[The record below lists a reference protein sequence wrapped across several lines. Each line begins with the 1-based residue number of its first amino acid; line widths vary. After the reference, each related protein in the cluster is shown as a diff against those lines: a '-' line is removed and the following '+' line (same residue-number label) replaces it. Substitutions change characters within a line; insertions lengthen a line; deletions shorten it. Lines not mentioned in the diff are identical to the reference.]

1 MIDFLEDFDILY
13 NKQFGF
19 RKRHSTTHAII
30 ALTEKVSMALDSGKI
45 VGGVFLD
52 LKKAFDCVSH
62 DILLNKLYAYGIRG
76 NLRHWFQSYLSAR
89 SQFVLV
95 VFSFFEKTT
104 YCCRARCPSVHM
116 SVRPYVRPSVEIIS
130 FCGNSL
136 PNWPIELKIGL
147 NVREWVVH
155 VRKA

>member
-1 MIDFLEDFDILY
+1 MLPFRPISKIFEKIVAVSVIDFLEDNDILY
-13 NKQFGF
+13 SKQFGF

-76 NLRHWFQSYLSAR
+76 SLMQWFQSYLSAR
-89 SQFVLV
+89 SQFV
-95 VFSFFEKTT
+95 F
-104 YCCRARCPSVHM
+104 
-116 SVRPYVRPSVEIIS
+116 
-130 FCGNSL
+130 
-136 PNWPIELKIGL
+136 
-147 NVREWVVH
+147 
-155 VRKA
+155 